1 MKQEPRKSLAPI
13 KHPHHVKG
21 LGRDVTT
28 RRCMNLIRTEYIEMP
43 GLSLTEPQ
51 VERLWDLTPDIA
63 TILLRELERVHFLRL
78 TKSGTYVRAD
88 ILA

>member
-1 MKQEPRKSLAPI
+1 
-13 KHPHHVKG
+13 
-21 LGRDVTT
+21 
-28 RRCMNLIRTEYIEMP
+28 MNLIRTEYIEMP

-78 TKSGTYVRAD
+78 TNRGTYVRAD